1 MKILNTKS
9 KTFKKSL
16 NLILG
21 SKRSQSNDKQNIVKK
36 IINDVKKNGDT
47 SLIKYTNKF
56 DKIKL
61 IPSKIRLNNKFITK
75 KIKELDVKVKKS
87 IDTAFG

>member
-47 SLIKYTNKF
+47 SLIKYTN
-56 DKIKL
+56 
-61 IPSKIRLNNKFITK
+61 
-75 KIKELDVKVKKS
+75 
-87 IDTAFG
+87 

>member
-36 IINDVKKNGDT
+36 IINDVKKNGPT
-47 SLIKYTNKF
+47 ALIK
-56 DKIKL
+56 
-61 IPSKIRLNNKFITK
+61 
-75 KIKELDVKVKKS
+75 
-87 IDTAFG
+87 

>member
-21 SKRSQSNDKQNIVKK
+21 SKRSQSNNKLNIVKK
-36 IINDVKKNGDT
+36 IINDVRKNGDM
-47 SLIKYTNKF
+47 SLINYTKNFYLKG
-56 DKIKL
+56 DISICLRL
-61 IPSKIRLNNKFITK
+61 IHLQH
-75 KIKELDVKVKKS
+75 
-87 IDTAFG
+87 

>member
-36 IINDVKKNGDT
+36 IINDVRKNGDA

-61 IPSKIRLNNKFITK
+61 TPSKIRLDNNFISK
-75 KIKELDVKVKKS
+75 KIKES
-87 IDTAFG
+87 RY